1 MMATRCV
8 KPPHRQVQ
16 SRRFGSKMSF
26 TSEQIETFRQI
37 AQKTRQSGLSGRTGK
52 LAFASSGVLVLFSGS
67 DGTGKT
73 MAAEVIAR
81 ELRTSLYRVNLN
93 QVVSKYIGETEKN
106 LARVFETAQKK
117 GAVLLLDEADA
128 LLGKR
133 SEVKDSHDR
142 YANIE
147 VSYLLNKVE
156 TYRGLVIL
164 TSNRKVDLDPNV
176 MCRVKYLL
184 EFSPPIPS
192 PLFQPRR

>member
-1 MMATRCV
+1 MAIPCTEPV
-8 KPPHRQVQ
+8 SQNFQ
-16 SRRFGSKMSF
+16 SRRSGSRISF
-26 TSEQIETFRQI
+26 SSKQAEMFRRI
-37 AQKTRQSGLSGRTGK
+37 AWETRQRVLSAGTRK
-52 LAFASSGVLVLFSGS
+52 LASSSFSGIVALFSGS
-67 DGTGKT
+67 SGTGKT

-106 LARVFETAQKK
+106 LARVFESAQKK
-117 GAVLLLDEADA
+117 GAVLLFDEADA
-128 LLGKR
+128 LFGKR

-147 VSYLLNKVE
+147 VNYLLAKMDA
-156 TYRGLVIL
+156 YHGLVIL
-164 TSNRKVDLDPNV
+164 SSNHKIAIDPTV

-192 PLFQPRR
+192 PRVQPR